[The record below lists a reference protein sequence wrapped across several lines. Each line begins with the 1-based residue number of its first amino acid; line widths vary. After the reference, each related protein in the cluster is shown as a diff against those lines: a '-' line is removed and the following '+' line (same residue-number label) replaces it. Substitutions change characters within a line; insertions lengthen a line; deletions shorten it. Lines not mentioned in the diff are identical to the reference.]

1 MVVAGRQARDTE
13 MQSQGRSMVGDRCH
27 GDCGLWGG
35 QTMNEREEGEGWAQG
50 PGLV

>member
-1 MVVAGRQARDTE
+1 MVVAGRQAWDTE
-13 MQSQGRSMVGDRCH
+13 LPSQGRSMRGRCH

-35 QTMNEREEGEGWAQG
+35 QMMNEREEGEGEAQG